1 MSDTTDSRGECTH
14 AASCAMYS
22 LFKHAGTLSVFKIRY
37 CNGAFETCARYELAS
52 KGRTVPLR
60 LMPNGQTLRAPEQT

>member
-1 MSDTTDSRGECTH
+1 
-14 AASCAMYS
+14 MYS

-60 LMPNGQTLRAPEQT
+60 LMPNGHTLKAPE

>member
-1 MSDTTDSRGECTH
+1 MNSTKESRRECTH
-14 AASCAMYS
+14 ATSCAMYS

-60 LMPNGQTLRAPEQT
+60 LMPNGHTLKAPE